1 MYINQTDSTNSWL
14 KQHSDCDVV
23 WTTWQ
28 TAGRGQAGNSWES
41 EQGKNILLS
50 LRLRKPNVT
59 VSSQFLLTMA
69 ISLAVQDVVAKQ
81 LSDLSVTI
89 KWPNDI
95 YVGNDKICGILIEN
109 TIANGTIEES
119 IVGIGL
125 NVNQTTWLCG
135 APNPVS
141 LKQLTKQEYK
151 LQSICNK
158 LCESIHH
165 PEIDFQAISYYAAP
179 KTKTTKETTEIDPEV
194 MKTFDKLGIPL
205 EERAALAGNMAVDAV
220 MDSVSVKTTFRETL
234 AKQGIIFCS
243 ISEAVR
249 EYPELVKKYQS
260 TTFF

>member
-81 LSDLSVTI
+81 LPDLSVTI

-158 LCESIHH
+158 LCESIHQYLLLLKNPDTLKQQYIAH
-165 PEIDFQAISYYAAP
+165 LFLYGTESLYVKREVNLTPSRIVQG
-179 KTKTTKETTEIDPEV
+179 ETPNAFEATITDVTE
-194 MKTFDKLGIPL
+194 
-205 EERAALAGNMAVDAV
+205 
-220 MDSVSVKTTFRETL
+220 
-234 AKQGIIFCS
+234 QG
-243 ISEAVR
+243 
-249 EYPELVKKYQS
+249 ELVL
-260 TTFF
+260 TTADGIQTFHFKQIQFVL